1 MNAFDKLLIFYG
13 CFKGLIVW
21 KFNPTGVT
29 TFRQCSKMKLRHL
42 QSFLEQIDG
51 FEKPKIL
58 LEQYVTPPHLA
69 AHMLFTIQVIKT
81 DRVCFFVMTLFLVT
95 I

>member
-1 MNAFDKLLIFYG
+1 M
-13 CFKGLIVW
+13 
-21 KFNPTGVT
+21 
-29 TFRQCSKMKLRHL
+29 MKLRHL

-58 LEQYVTPPHLA
+58 LEQYVTPAHLA
-69 AHMLFTIQVIKT
+69 AHMLFTIQVNLST
-81 DRVCFFVMTLFLVT
+81 DGSCVILRIFILVA